1 MKYIAKILVALVAL
15 GTVAQAQTLKVGI
28 VNMQDVLQGYYKSK
42 QAQVDLNQRRDDIKK
57 DLDVRRTKLRD
68 LTREVEDLQKL
79 IRDESTTAEFRRLK
93 VQELENKAS
102 EGRALQRDLEQLAKQ
117 KERQLML
124 ELERTFRGIRDE
136 VKVVVDEISKKDGY
150 DLVFDKSAVGMG
162 GSNFLLF
169 SKDAVDF
176 TPAILTSLNKDAPAD
191 FKNAPPA
198 TAPAAPAKAEEE

>member
-28 VNMQDVLQGYYKSK
+28 VNMQEVLQGYYKSK

-93 VQELENKAS
+93 MQELENKAS
-102 EGRALQRDLEQLAKQ
+102 EGRALQRDLEQLAGLGRSWPDGEVIGLRVGSTEEAAALVQ
-117 KERQLML
+117 AEP
-124 ELERTFRGIRDE
+124 ETFFTIPHF
-136 VKVVVDEISKKDGY
+136 DGY
-150 DLVFDKSAVGMG
+150 PAVLVRLDRIDLDYLSEVLV
-162 GSNFLLF
+162 
-169 SKDAVDF
+169 DAWV
-176 TPAILTSLNKDAPAD
+176 TRVPQRVAHAWLAEHGLT
-191 FKNAPPA
+191 
-198 TAPAAPAKAEEE
+198 